1 MSRIE
6 AWTAAP
12 KAQPTENMRKG
23 RVEFMTTSITSFM
36 DNLKQIFGLVYSDTP
51 TESYEES
58 EEYED
63 WALCESAAGLYKS
76 VPRGFAANL

>member
-1 MSRIE
+1 MDGG
-6 AWTAAP
+6 AKGAADG
-12 KAQPTENMRKG
+12 KYAER
-23 RVEFMTTSITSFM
+23 FMTTSITSFM

-63 WALCESAAGLYKS
+63 
-76 VPRGFAANL
+76 

>member
-58 EEYED
+58 KEYED
-63 WALCESAAGLYKS
+63 
-76 VPRGFAANL
+76 

>member
-12 KAQPTENMRKG
+12 KAQATENMRKG

-63 WALCESAAGLYKS
+63 
-76 VPRGFAANL
+76 

>member
-1 MSRIE
+1 
-6 AWTAAP
+6 
-12 KAQPTENMRKG
+12 MRKG

-36 DNLKQIFGLVYSDTP
+36 DNLKQILGLVYSDTP

-63 WALCESAAGLYKS
+63 
-76 VPRGFAANL
+76 

>member
-51 TESYEES
+51 TE
-58 EEYED
+58 EYED
-63 WALCESAAGLYKS
+63 
-76 VPRGFAANL
+76 